1 MTLNRNNR
9 NFKIVRLYLISL
21 VCIVCYFVMENYN
34 VINELFKKSRNF
46 RYHGFITLVFT
57 GLLQYGL
64 LTVGIC
70 IFIFLSFM
78 LIREKI
84 KND

>member
-1 MTLNRNNR
+1 M
-9 NFKIVRLYLISL
+9 VRLYIISI
-21 VCIVCYFVMENYN
+21 VCIVCYFLMENNN
-34 VINELFKKSRNF
+34 VINQLVEKSSNF
-46 RYHGFITLVFT
+46 RYYGFVTLVFT

-70 IFIFLSFM
+70 IFITLSYII
-78 LIREKI
+78 IREKI